1 MTPDAD
7 VFIVGAGPAGLTAAY
22 CLTREKSSV
31 TVIEK
36 DPLYVGGISRT
47 VQYKDFRFDIGGHRF
62 SSADKE
68 VLDLWQEML
77 PGGLIERPSQ
87 TQIFHRGKYHTYP
100 LSPSDA
106 LKKLGMFSRAAC
118 MMSYGMARLR
128 PVGEPNSLHHWAR
141 NQFGEQMFRKF
152 FKSYA
157 EKVWGLSCDEISA
170 DWAAQTFKRHDRA
183 SLTVPREKKSIRRKV
198 RSSEFHAVAPEIF
211 QHPRQGSGMMWEAA
225 AKAVRAGGGHILMGH
240 ELQSLTYDSVEKIWR
255 IDVATAHGPQTH
267 TARHVVS
274 SAPVRELI
282 DKLSPRPISQ
292 FHAQSLRY
300 RDFITVALMVK
311 RPDLAT
317 DNSIY
322 IHDASVK
329 VSRVQNFQARAA
341 DMAPEGMGCLGL
353 EYFCFEGDDLWCASD
368 DELIYLAKREAAHIG
383 LVAVSD
389 IADACVVRQLKAYP
403 IYDDDHR
410 HNMAMIRLDL
420 ETHYPTLHLVG
431 RNGMHKDNS
440 LDHAM
445 MTAILT
451 ARNILADARI
461 HDVWN
466 IGEAAVTA
474 ENTDAEAA

>member
-1 MTPDAD
+1 
-7 VFIVGAGPAGLTAAY
+7 
-22 CLTREKSSV
+22 
-31 TVIEK
+31 
-36 DPLYVGGISRT
+36 
-47 VQYKDFRFDIGGHRF
+47 
-62 SSADKE
+62 
-68 VLDLWQEML
+68 
-77 PGGLIERPSQ
+77 
-87 TQIFHRGKYHTYP
+87 
-100 LSPSDA
+100 
-106 LKKLGMFSRAAC
+106 
-118 MMSYGMARLR
+118 
-128 PVGEPNSLHHWAR
+128 
-141 NQFGEQMFRKF
+141 
-152 FKSYA
+152 
-157 EKVWGLSCDEISA
+157 
-170 DWAAQTFKRHDRA
+170 
-183 SLTVPREKKSIRRKV
+183 
-198 RSSEFHAVAPEIF
+198 
-211 QHPRQGSGMMWEAA
+211 
-225 AKAVRAGGGHILMGH
+225 
-240 ELQSLTYDSVEKIWR
+240 VEKIWR

-267 TARHVVS
+267 TARHIVS